1 MCWLM
6 SPWKQ
11 GACPKCPLFCL
22 SFCVNWCAVCSPGRK
37 RWIQLMFFI
46 LLGSSFCSWKVPG
59 INKQTVG
66 YGHQLLSHSDT
77 FDLVLPHGLELIYIK
92 PAVCS
97 LTMITIMLPTSQS
110 PNLTKWQ
117 SYKKKCLEY
126 GANMCIRDWLCWQQK
141 PTWYPLIQ

>member
-1 MCWLM
+1 M

-11 GACPKCPLFCL
+11 GPCPKCPLFCL
-22 SFCVNWCAVCSPGRK
+22 FVSTGCAGCSPGRK

-59 INKQTVG
+59 INKQWGMGTSYYHTVT
-66 YGHQLLSHSDT
+66 HLTSC
-77 FDLVLPHGLELIYIK
+77 LPHGLELIYIK

-126 GANMCIRDWLCWQQK
+126 GANMCIRDWLC
-141 PTWYPLIQ
+141 